1 MLACRYFLSPLTLS
15 HSVFLEVAYA
25 RAKEERQKS
34 LVGDSSGDSSLDRFS
49 WSYNSL
55 RRWERK
61 LRIQHREYKAEN
73 DRVVS
78 LFESKV
84 KIVEA
89 REHALLWQERDV
101 AAKEEELIEREE
113 VLKAKERDYDL
124 LCKDMEA
131 ECFRFR
137 KEYRFR
143 HKVIGFFYFC
153 CLFVS
158 F

>member
-1 MLACRYFLSPLTLS
+1 M
-15 HSVFLEVAYA
+15 
-25 RAKEERQKS
+25 
-34 LVGDSSGDSSLDRFS
+34 
-49 WSYNSL
+49 
-55 RRWERK
+55 
-61 LRIQHREYKAEN
+61 
-73 DRVVS
+73 
-78 LFESKV
+78 

-113 VLKAKERDYDL
+113 VLKAKERDYNI

-143 HKVIGFFYFC
+143 HKV
-153 CLFVS
+153 LVS
-158 F
+158 FIFVAYLSPFRIVVILRIRTLTSGITPTQSFVEVLTSMTAIWYVVVVVGLCCFLIL

>member
-1 MLACRYFLSPLTLS
+1 M
-15 HSVFLEVAYA
+15 
-25 RAKEERQKS
+25 
-34 LVGDSSGDSSLDRFS
+34 
-49 WSYNSL
+49 
-55 RRWERK
+55 
-61 LRIQHREYKAEN
+61 
-73 DRVVS
+73 
-78 LFESKV
+78 

-101 AAKEEELIEREE
+101 AAKEEELIQREE
-113 VLKAKERDYDL
+113 ALKARERDYNL
-124 LCKDMEA
+124 LCEDMEA

-137 KEYRFR
+137 KEFRFC

>member
-1 MLACRYFLSPLTLS
+1 M
-15 HSVFLEVAYA
+15 
-25 RAKEERQKS
+25 
-34 LVGDSSGDSSLDRFS
+34 
-49 WSYNSL
+49 
-55 RRWERK
+55 
-61 LRIQHREYKAEN
+61 
-73 DRVVS
+73 
-78 LFESKV
+78 

-137 KEYRFR
+137 KEYRFH
-143 HKVIGFFYFC
+143 HKVIGYFIFVAYLFPFRIVVLLP
-153 CLFVS
+153 CLRIQTLTSGTTPLRS
-158 F
+158 FEELLTLMTAIW